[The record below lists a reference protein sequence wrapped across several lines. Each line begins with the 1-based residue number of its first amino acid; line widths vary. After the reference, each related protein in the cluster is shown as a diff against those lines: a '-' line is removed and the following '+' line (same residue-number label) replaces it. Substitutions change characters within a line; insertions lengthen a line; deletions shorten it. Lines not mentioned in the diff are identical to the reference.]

1 VTARATWLAAGLGAI
16 YALLS
21 VLADRGAWLA
31 YSWSTDAV
39 KVWGLVGDGLV
50 RPALRGL
57 QTLDL
62 LATGDAFLAFVYLP
76 RALAADVLQLIVGS
90 LAHLAGLGADRY
102 EALRA
107 IVAALGPA
115 GSLWLWLGVS
125 LLAGAGL
132 GLAVLGLVAA
142 GRRLLQGPARRRDGG
157 GRSAE

>member
-1 VTARATWLAAGLGAI
+1 VRATWLAAGLGAT
-16 YALLS
+16 YALLT

-31 YSWSTDAV
+31 YSWSTDAA

-62 LATGDAFLAFVYLP
+62 LAAGDAFLAFVHLP
-76 RALAADVLQLIVGS
+76 RTLAADILQLLVGWP
-90 LAHLAGLGADRY
+90 AHLAGLGADRY
-102 EALRA
+102 EAMRA
-107 IVAALGPA
+107 MVAALGPA

-132 GLAVLGLVAA
+132 GLAVLSAAAA
-142 GRRLLQGPARRRDGG
+142 GRRLLQGLARRRQGG
-157 GRSAE
+157 GRPAE